1 MSSPPP
7 RNSICWTAEPV
18 GCARLG
24 VGIALAFG
32 CLLGVAR
39 AEGGCPEYATPPRKL
54 GGVPAVLPELSGMAA
69 SRRHPGVLWAHND
82 SGNDAEVFA
91 VRETGE
97 VLATLRLAPTTVVD
111 PEDIAV
117 GPCRTE
123 RRAPSCIF
131 LADIGDNLQRRRRVR
146 LLEIDEPAALRDQ
159 TTEVRALPFVYADGA
174 HDAEVL
180 LIHPTT
186 GATWIV
192 TKLLS
197 SLGGLYRL
205 DDLGLGR
212 VGRAVYRRTLEAPA
226 GFGGLTTGGDVHP
239 DAARVLLRTY
249 NRVWEYRGDPAA
261 SIETILAGIPVE
273 VPTARQP
280 QGEAVTYLPD
290 GRSYLLGSEKVGT
303 PFYRVDCRTPA
314 APAPPESPPA
324 AP

>member
-1 MSSPPP
+1 LEALGPAFSFSSADHADT
-7 RNSICWTAEPV
+7 IDK
-18 GCARLG
+18 
-24 VGIALAFG
+24 ALSVYLRIMQLPASFEAVEWRERFY
-32 CLLGVAR
+32 VAAIR
-39 AEGGCPEYATPPRKL
+39 
-54 GGVPAVLPELSGMAA
+54 
-69 SRRHPGVLWAHND
+69 
-82 SGNDAEVFA
+82 
-91 VRETGE
+91 
-97 VLATLRLAPTTVVD
+97 
-111 PEDIAV
+111 
-117 GPCRTE
+117 
-123 RRAPSCIF
+123 
-131 LADIGDNLQRRRRVR
+131 QQVR
-146 LLEIDEPAALRDQ
+146 LLQIRKDHGKGA
-159 TTEVRALPFVYADGA
+159 ALPFVYADGA

-280 QGEAVTYLPD
+280 QGEAVAYLAD